1 MSYVNIPRDR
11 NDPNYRYKMPKLISK
26 IEGRGNGIRTNIS
39 NMGEIAR
46 SLKRPPMYPT
56 KFFGCELGTM
66 VKFEENEEKAIVNG
80 AHKEK
85 DLVNILDKFIEMYV
99 LCPHCLLPETDIVVK
114 KGILICKCNAC
125 GNIGELNNSHKI
137 ATYMIKNP
145 PMISTVGSK
154 KKKGK
159 EKKVEKSSKGK
170 SEKTDKN
177 EDNNR
182 NGVIYSDDEE
192 NDDSDDLLDSD
203 KSISNGK
210 KENKKNKKKDTSS
223 SNNNNSNNN
232 NNNSSSS
239 NSKKKKEEEN
249 FVLEKECL
257 HFGSPEI
264 KEVIERMKTIFKES
278 TQMNDIQY
286 AEELRVLQ
294 VSQCF
299 DSKCR
304 VFICLCSLFE
314 DKISKELLEKN
325 IKYIKKIND
334 TSVTT
339 MDIFLALEYYVNKV
353 AINSLSIYPYILQ
366 VLYNND
372 IFESKD
378 IIKRYDDDGKNENN
392 HNNKSSNSNSN
403 NIGSNNINSNN
414 MNSNNISASNNNNN
428 NNNSTNDSL
437 KTEKLLNNHVN
448 DKDDNTINTQI
459 HYDKCKC
466 MAKHFVSWLKDNDS
480 DSEES
485 DDEEEKNTPNN
496 TINSNMGNLKV
507 KSLRI
512 NDGNLKR
519 EHQSIF
525 SNDYERVFVDSK
537 SEKCDDDIFLDAK
550 DGNVYTGDEEEE
562 IDIDAI

>member
-154 KKKGK
+154 KKKTK
-159 EKKVEKSSKGK
+159 EKKVEKSTKGK

-177 EDNNR
+177 EENNR
-182 NGVIYSDDEE
+182 NGVINSDDEE

-210 KENKKNKKKDTSS
+210 KENKKNKKKDNSS
-223 SNNNNSNNN
+223 SNNNNN
-232 NNNSSSS
+232 NNNSNNSSS

-339 MDIFLALEYYVNKV
+339 TDIFLALEYYVNNI
-353 AINSLSIYPYILQ
+353 APNSLSIYPYILQ

-378 IIKRYDDDGKNENN
+378 IIKRYDDDDDGKNENKN
-392 HNNKSSNSNSN
+392 NNKSTN
-403 NIGSNNINSNN
+403 SNNINSNN
-414 MNSNNISASNNNNN
+414 ITTSNNNS
-428 NNNSTNDSL
+428 NNSTNDSL

-448 DKDDNTINTQI
+448 NKDDNNTVNAQI
-459 HYDKCKC
+459 HFDKCKS

-519 EHQSIF
+519 EHQSLF